1 MGPPP
6 ANGPTLSVPPPSR
19 TPPIASATAV
29 STPPAAPAPAAS
41 PSPAASKSPSTD
53 SAVSPNP
60 TSMSY
65 SSEHAATKTASE
77 DGEDAGFLNNFTK
90 LFNRGTTKHATLVF
104 PLSTPLLPP
113 KTLGPKIMEISAPTG
128 FKHEVHVGFDKE
140 SGDFTGLPNEWKNL
154 LDSSGISREEQAN
167 NPQVKKRLKHPH
179 LDGELIR
186 NFFFLYAGCAG
197 CAGLFHQGQAGGHL
211 LQIWSP
217 GPDKHEE
224 ACWCPFSLIALTSL
238 IACPNTCR
246 RACMSLFFSLP
257 FLIEHI

>member
-1 MGPPP
+1 M
-6 ANGPTLSVPPPSR
+6 
-19 TPPIASATAV
+19 
-29 STPPAAPAPAAS
+29 
-41 PSPAASKSPSTD
+41 
-53 SAVSPNP
+53 SPNP

-186 NFFFLYAGCAG
+186 NFFF
-197 CAGLFHQGQAGGHL
+197 FMQAVL
-211 LQIWSP
+211 DALDFFTKDKQEAIYYKF
-217 GPDKHEE
+217 GP
-224 ACWCPFSLIALTSL
+224 PALTSMKKPAGAPSASSPSPASSPVPTPAAGPVCL
-238 IACPNTCR
+238 CFFPFPS
-246 RACMSLFFSLP
+246 SLSIYEQSRPAPGPPPPAKKDDVESHAEPKKGIFFFRLLFCNNAHP
-257 FLIEHI
+257 FLTL